1 MDLAKINEY
10 VNSFSLVVNK
20 DTLATHDGKLKVGVD
35 LGTANIA
42 IAVLDENDNPI
53 AGATEAASVVKDGLV
68 VDYLGAI
75 QIVKRLKL
83 QLEDRLKCELKY
95 TSCAVPPG
103 TNAKDARA
111 VKNVCEAADFE
122 VDNII
127 DEPTAASLVLN
138 ITDGAVV
145 DVGGGTT
152 GISILE
158 DGKVIYVADEP
169 TGGTHMSL
177 VIAGHYKISFEEAE
191 KIKLS
196 KKKHKEIYPIIE
208 PVVEKMASIVNRHI
222 KNYDIDTVYVVG
234 GASDF
239 LQFERT
245 FEKELMKT
253 IIKPKEPIY
262 VTPLGIAISSKLKL

>member
-1 MDLAKINEY
+1 MDLDKINEY
-10 VNSFSLVVNK
+10 INSFSLVVNK
-20 DTLATHDGKLKVGVD
+20 DTIVEHDGKLKVGVD

-42 IAVLDENDNPI
+42 IAVLNEDDKPI
-53 AGATEAASVVKDGLV
+53 VGATEAASVVKDGLV

-75 QIVKRLKL
+75 QIVRKLKL
-83 QLEDRLKCELKY
+83 ELEDRLKCELKY
-95 TSCAVPPG
+95 TSCAIPPG
-103 TNAKDARA
+103 TNVKDARA
-111 VKNVCEAADFE
+111 VKNVCEGCDFE
-122 VDNII
+122 VIDIV
-127 DEPTAASLVLN
+127 DEPTAASFVLN

-177 VIAGHYKISFEEAE
+177 VLAGHYKIPFDEAE
-191 KIKLS
+191 KIKLDR
-196 KKKHKEIYPIIE
+196 KRHKEIYPIIE
-208 PVVEKMASIVNRHI
+208 PVVEKMASIVSRHI
-222 KNYDIDTVYVVG
+222 KNHNIDTVYVVG

-245 FEKELMKT
+245 FEKELMKN
-253 IIKPKEPIY
+253 IIKPKNPIY
-262 VTPLGIAISSKLKL
+262 VTPLGIAMSSKIKL